1 MEIEYQKNEVTWCL
15 DRDGPR
21 ICLRAVSIND
31 ELQHLEIS
39 SEDFNLT
46 LKTTEAQEF
55 LTIIKNLATYKRP
68 SIPLTET
75 ISPDIV
81 KEISDEI
88 FQEKIEEIPAISSSQ
103 HTDTI
108 KSTPSFDTTEI
119 LETLQKPDLTIE
131 REVVETPVVTS
142 PLSMSP
148 ETLETSP
155 TLDSTEILDV
165 LKQSE
170 VQEEEEPAKIRR
182 LGSLFKAEE
191 SVSLTPSTNIADKP
205 EIFKRSDGELE
216 NEITQLTDI
225 LIGKEEPEKEIYE
238 TPTIRSEPEES
249 IEGILQEENVKPSVV
264 LGGRVDTASF
274 FQKTEEKS
282 PLEQL
287 LDENEE
293 EDESISSFP
302 AVSTEEP
309 SKEQEHRFDS
319 NDLEPSEEVAHFSP
333 DDLQSPSFISDF
345 NSKIEDNKT
354 EIDTEEVQDNRIL
367 STEDD
372 SREVRPITEGSYTT
386 EADRKKQIE
395 KEREARKKRLWE
407 LTRGF

>member
-21 ICLRAVSIND
+21 ICLCAVSIND

-39 SEDFNLT
+39 CEDFKID

-55 LTIIKNLATYKRP
+55 LSIIKNLATSKKP
-68 SIPLTET
+68 SIPLTEK

-88 FQEKIEEIPAISSSQ
+88 FQDKTEEIPTISSSQ
-103 HTDTI
+103 DTDAI
-108 KSTPSFDTTEI
+108 KSTPSIDTTEI
-119 LETLQKPDLTIE
+119 LETLQKPDLSIE
-131 REVVETPVVTS
+131 KEVEETPVVTTPVS
-142 PLSMSP
+142 GSP
-148 ETLETSP
+148 EAVETSP
-155 TLDSTEILDV
+155 TLDTSEMLDV

-170 VQEEEEPAKIRR
+170 AQEEEEPAKIRR

-191 SVSLTPSTNIADKP
+191 SVSLTPSTDIEDKP

-225 LIGKEEPEKEIYE
+225 LIGKEEPEEEAYE
-238 TPTIRSEPEES
+238 TPAIRSEPELTIGEVLR
-249 IEGILQEENVKPSVV
+249 EKNVKPSVV

-274 FQKTEEKS
+274 FQKSEEKS

-293 EDESISSFP
+293 EDESVSSLQT
-302 AVSTEEP
+302 VSTEES
-309 SKEQEHRFDS
+309 SKTQGQIFES
-319 NDLEPSEEVAHFSP
+319 NDLEPPEETTHFSP
-333 DDLQSPSFISDF
+333 DDLQASSFISDF
-345 NSKIEDNKT
+345 NSKIEDNKM
-354 EIDTEEVQDNRIL
+354 EIDTEEIQD
-367 STEDD
+367 SKDVPTEEDIHKLKPTSD
-372 SREVRPITEGSYTT
+372 GSFTT
-386 EADRKKQIE
+386 EAERRKQIE

>member
-39 SEDFNLT
+39 SEAFNLD

-55 LTIIKNLATYKRP
+55 LSIIKNLAASKRP

-81 KEISDEI
+81 KKISDEI
-88 FQEKIEEIPAISSSQ
+88 FQDEIEEIPTIASS
-103 HTDTI
+103 HYTDTV

-131 REVVETPVVTS
+131 KEVVETPVVTP
-142 PLSMSP
+142 PLSESP
-148 ETLETSP
+148 ESLDTSP
-155 TLDSTEILDV
+155 TLDTSEILDV

-182 LGSLFKAEE
+182 LRSLFKAEE
-191 SVSLTPSTNIADKP
+191 TVSLTPSTNIVDKP

-225 LIGKEEPEKEIYE
+225 LIGKEEPEIETYE
-238 TPTIRSEPEES
+238 PPTIQSEPEDT

-264 LGGRVDTASF
+264 LGERVDTASF

-302 AVSTEEP
+302 TVSTEEP
-309 SKEQEHRFDS
+309 SKEQGHRFDS
-319 NDLEPSEEVAHFSP
+319 NDLELSEEVAHFSP
-333 DDLQSPSFISDF
+333 DDLQSSSFISDL

-354 EIDTEEVQDNRIL
+354 EIDTEEIQDNRIL

-372 SREVRPITEGSYTT
+372 SRKLKPINDGSYTT
-386 EADRKKQIE
+386 EADRRKQIE